1 MMNIFQ
7 SSSNKT
13 SLRNEPLSINE
24 KLPENGNAAKNQPLS
39 DNSEF
44 AMYSQLSA
52 QTRNFYLKCPIETCG
67 KKFIYISGLLGHLRT
82 HQSCL
87 LTLIANV
94 TATELETGKVTLN
107 DLLIR

>member
-24 KLPENGNAAKNQPLS
+24 KLPKNGNAAKNQPLS

-87 LTLIANV
+87 LTLIAKV
-94 TATELETGKVTLN
+94 TPTELETGKVTLN
-107 DLLIR
+107 DLLTR